1 MRCHETNLVLLFHA
15 MDVITGGASS
25 ATSAE
30 LDRTGQL
37 SEQQQRIADA
47 LLECMRRWGLAKT
60 TMDDVAKEARISRAT
75 LYRLFPGG
83 KQEILD
89 VAAQA
94 AARAIAEQLSAEL
107 STVQTLEQ
115 CLVRAVHSASSL
127 LADDEVVEFL
137 RTREPA
143 VLKQVLSF
151 EHLDGI
157 FAAYSPLLRPR
168 LERFL
173 APDVAAE
180 VTVWLARIVVS
191 HLKVP
196 STSLDLS
203 DLDDVR
209 TLIASFVLP
218 GLVDRT
224 VAEVA
229 LA

>member
-1 MRCHETNLVLLFHA
+1 MQPDH
-15 MDVITGGASS
+15 I
-25 ATSAE
+25 
-30 LDRTGQL
+30 GQL

-60 TMDDVAKEARISRAT
+60 NMDDVAKEAKISRAT

-89 VAAQA
+89 AAAQA
-94 AARAIAEQLSAEL
+94 AARSIAEQLSDEL
-107 STVQTLEQ
+107 GGVHSLEE
-115 CLVRAVHSASSL
+115 CLVRAVHSASCL
-127 LADDEVVEFL
+127 LADSEVVTFL
-137 RTREPA
+137 RSREPA
-143 VLKQVLSF
+143 VLKQVLGF

-157 FAAYSPLLRPR
+157 FAAYSPLLRPQ

-173 APDVAAE
+173 APDTATE

-191 HLKVP
+191 YLKVP

-203 DLDDVR
+203 NIDDVR

-218 GLVDRT
+218 GLDDRT

-229 LA
+229 LT